1 MHPLT
6 DRLRRERRNEA
17 RPARSTRSAL
27 PLQLLSL
34 VMLICAACGSSSSA
48 GKILPPTI
56 YTPSLSALP
65 DFSHIFV
72 IVMENREYGDIIGSP
87 DASYV
92 NGLAA
97 KYGLATSS
105 YGITHPSLPNY
116 LALLG
121 GDTFGIQS
129 DCTTC
134 YVQAP
139 NLVDELIAG
148 HRTWGAYMESMPGPC
163 FVGDRYPY
171 AQKHNPF
178 VYFDDIR
185 SNPDRCRQVM
195 PLAPLEA
202 QLAADQVPDFVWIT
216 PNLCS
221 DMHDCSTAQGD
232 SWLSGWVPRILAS
245 SDWKNGGVLF
255 ITFDE
260 GTSNDG
266 CCRFAGGGHI
276 VTLVISPLGKPHYQ
290 SSIPV
295 DHYSL
300 LRTITEAWGLPD
312 LGHSGD
318 SATSPLAD
326 FFPPH

>member
-1 MHPLT
+1 M
-6 DRLRRERRNEA
+6 
-17 RPARSTRSAL
+17 ARSIRSAL
-27 PLQLLSL
+27 LLLSL
-34 VMLICAACGSSSSA
+34 VILSCAACGGTSSS
-48 GKILPPTI
+48 GGTVLPPTS
-56 YTPSLSALP
+56 YTPTPHALP

-72 IVMENREYGDIIGSP
+72 IVMENREYGDIIGSL
-87 DASYV
+87 DAPYL
-92 NGLAA
+92 NGLAK
-97 KYGLATSS
+97 KYGLATASF
-105 YGITHPSLPNY
+105 GVTHPSLPNY

-121 GDTFGIQS
+121 GDTYGIQS

-139 NLVDELIAG
+139 NLVDELTAS

-185 SNPDRCRQVM
+185 ANPDRCRQVV
-195 PLAPLEA
+195 PLAPLA
-202 QLAADQVPDFVWIT
+202 SQLAADQVPNFVWIT

-232 SWLSGWVPRILAS
+232 TWLSDWVPRILAT
-245 SDWKNGGVLF
+245 SDWKDGGVLF

-266 CCRFAGGGHI
+266 CCRFAAGGHI

-300 LRTITEAWGLPD
+300 LRTITEAWGLPEP
-312 LGHSGD
+312 GHSGD
-318 SATSPLAD
+318 AATSPLTD
-326 FFPPH
+326 FFPVR

>member
-1 MHPLT
+1 MHPYAD
-6 DRLRRERRNEA
+6 DRRLERRDEA
-17 RPARSTRSAL
+17 RRARSTRSAV
-27 PLQLLSL
+27 PLLLCL
-34 VMLICAACGSSSSA
+34 VMLTCAACGGSSS
-48 GKILPPTI
+48 GTILPPTV
-56 YTPSLSALP
+56 YTPTLHALP
-65 DFSHIFV
+65 TFSHIFV
-72 IVMENREYGDIIGSP
+72 IVMENREYGDIIGSSEAP
-87 DASYV
+87 YLNS
-92 NGLAA
+92 LAQ
-97 KYGLATSS
+97 KYGLATGS

-134 YVQAP
+134 FVQAP
-139 NLVDELIAG
+139 NLVDELTAG
-148 HRTWGAYMESMPGPC
+148 HRTWGAYMQSMPGPC

-185 SNPDRCRQVM
+185 TNPDQCRQIM
-195 PLAPLEA
+195 PLAPLA
-202 QLAADQVPDFVWIT
+202 GQLAANTVPDFVWIT

-221 DMHDCSTAQGD
+221 DMHDCSTSQGD
-232 SWLSGWVPRILAS
+232 TWLSGWVPRILGS
-245 SDWKNGGVLF
+245 SAWKDGGALF

-260 GTSNDG
+260 GTTNDG
-266 CCRFAGGGHI
+266 CCRFAAGGHI
-276 VTLVISPLGKPHYQ
+276 VTLVISPLGKTHYH

-312 LGHSGD
+312 LGHSAD
-318 SATSPLAD
+318 AATSPLAD
-326 FFPPH
+326 FFPPR

>member
-1 MHPLT
+1 MDPYAAT
-6 DRLRRERRNEA
+6 LRRDRRDEA
-17 RPARSTRSAL
+17 RSMGGSTRSAL
-27 PLQLLSL
+27 LLLLSL
-34 VMLICAACGSSSSA
+34 VMLTCTACGGSSS
-48 GKILPPTI
+48 GTILPPTN
-56 YTPSLSALP
+56 YTPTPHALP
-65 DFSHIFV
+65 NFSHIFV

-87 DASYV
+87 EAPYV
-92 NGLAA
+92 NGLAR
-97 KYGLATSS
+97 KYGLATSG

-134 YVQAP
+134 FVQAP
-139 NLVDELIAG
+139 NLVDELTAG
-148 HRTWGAYMESMPGPC
+148 HRTWGAYMESMPMPC
-163 FVGDRYPY
+163 FVGDSYPY

-185 SNPDRCRQVM
+185 TNPDRCRKIM
-195 PLAPLEA
+195 PLAPLA
-202 QLAADQVPDFVWIT
+202 GQLAADQVPDFVWIT

-232 SWLSGWVPRILAS
+232 TWLSGWVPRILAS
-245 SDWKNGGVLF
+245 RSFQDGGALF

-260 GTSNDG
+260 GTTDDG
-266 CCRFAGGGHI
+266 CCRFASGGHI

-290 SSIPV
+290 SSVPV

-312 LGHSGD
+312 LGHSAD
-318 SATSPLAD
+318 AATSPLAD
-326 FFPPH
+326 FFRPG